1 MDEGA
6 SVRYTI
12 ASAETNEQR
21 NSGAQGNRFGQR
33 LTYEEHCIYLHNT
46 PAWLAPYTGGV
57 YGIFGARV
65 SGLGGGPDLL
75 LLVLLVLCCAGPPQ
89 GRRNQGDEEE
99 KEEEAGERRRR

>member
-46 PAWLAPYTGGV
+46 PAWLLIPVVCMASLVLGCWV
-57 YGIFGARV
+57 
-65 SGLGGGPDLL
+65 LGGGPDLL

-99 KEEEAGERRRR
+99 EGGRRRR

>member
-6 SVRYTI
+6 SVRYSI

-46 PAWLAPYTGGV
+46 PACLAPYTGGV

-65 SGLGGGPDLL
+65 LGFGWGARSATAGASGA
-75 LLVLLVLCCAGPPQ
+75 VLCWSSPGTP
-89 GRRNQGDEEE
+89 
-99 KEEEAGERRRR
+99 